1 MIKANGCDF
10 FVTEPRVTLVDHSG
24 MDLTTV
30 LSEEEINEFQAAGRY
45 CGTDFENKIE
55 FMARLCYDSHAN
67 GRPTPDY
74 HRNIIESR
82 HSSVAEH
89 ASLSFLIQGV
99 SRGLTH
105 EQVRQRVGC
114 SYSQRSTRYVDESG
128 FRLVLPPEFEGD
140 LEEVKQQVALT
151 RRLYTKDFKAAKA
164 RGLDNKRARGV
175 ARSWLPNGCETEIG
189 ITFNLVSF
197 LHFLALRG
205 SRFADYEMPRLAVA
219 MLKAARHLSPLYLG
233 VIELEEAN
241 GQEFVVTDSIPF
253 EGRRYGK

>member
-1 MIKANGCDF
+1 MLKANGCDF

-24 MDLTTV
+24 MDLHTV
-30 LSEEEINEFQAAGRY
+30 FTCAQIDEFKAAGRY

-55 FMARLCYDSHAN
+55 FMARLCYDSHAT

-89 ASLSFLIQGV
+89 TSLSFLIQGV

-105 EQVRQRVGC
+105 ELVRQRIGV

-128 FRLVLPPEFEGD
+128 FRLVLPPEGVAA
-140 LEEVKQQVALT
+140 EEMKQQVALT
-151 RRLYTKDFKAAKA
+151 RRLYKQDFKAAKA

-189 ITFNLVSF
+189 VTFNLVSF

-205 SRFADYEMPRLAVA
+205 SKFADYEMPRLAVA
-219 MLKAARHLSPLYLG
+219 MLKAARDLSPLYLG

-241 GQEFVVTDSIPF
+241 GQTFIVTDSIPF